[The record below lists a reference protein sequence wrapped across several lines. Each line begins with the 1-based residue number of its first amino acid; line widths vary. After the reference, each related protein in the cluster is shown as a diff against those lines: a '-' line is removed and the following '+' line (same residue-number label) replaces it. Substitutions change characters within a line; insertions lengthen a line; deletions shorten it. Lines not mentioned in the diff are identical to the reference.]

1 MVACCRSVN
10 GGKGSSRLPQP
21 RVRRLFGLPRLTGNR
36 LANGRSGARPHR
48 QLEAPHLEKSLLSLL
63 SSRWQQT
70 PAWSLG
76 RLCLFLLFL
85 FFAPFALVGL
95 HKRGA
100 GLLCAVGAA
109 RQREEQQTSGARSG
123 FGALIGRLGKWG
135 GSAQEPGTGT
145 FSDMEAQSHI
155 SACTRHEAGSEPRS
169 LFGQIR

>member
-1 MVACCRSVN
+1 MAAQARGPTAN
-10 GGKGSSRLPQP
+10 WKRLI
-21 RVRRLFGLPRLTGNR
+21 
-36 LANGRSGARPHR
+36 S
-48 QLEAPHLEKSLLSLL
+48 KSLSCLFSLHVGSKHL
-63 SSRWQQT
+63 H
-70 PAWSLG
+70 G
-76 RLCLFLLFL
+76 RLGGCVFFCFSS